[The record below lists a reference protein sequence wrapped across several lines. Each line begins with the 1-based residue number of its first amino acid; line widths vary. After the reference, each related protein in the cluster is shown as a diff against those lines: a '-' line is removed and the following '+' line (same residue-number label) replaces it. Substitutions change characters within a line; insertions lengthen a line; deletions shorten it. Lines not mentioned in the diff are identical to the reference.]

1 MLEKEVK
8 LKDFN
13 FKLLHGIL
21 PCNKNLKK
29 WKLRR
34 DDKCDVCSMSQY
46 IEHLLLECR
55 YVKPLWR
62 LIERHLDLN
71 IGYKQI
77 FGLDKLFKE
86 DAVVTLMCFLIYK
99 ECLLLS
105 LENKK
110 RNTSINLS
118 YYKSE
123 LLLRTEIYKLCKYIN
138 QEYMPV
144 GT

>member
-1 MLEKEVK
+1 
-8 LKDFN
+8 
-13 FKLLHGIL
+13 
-21 PCNKNLKK
+21 
-29 WKLRR
+29 
-34 DDKCDVCSMSQY
+34 MSQS

-55 YVKPLWR
+55 YVKPLWE

-77 FGLDKLFKE
+77 FGLDKLSKE

-99 ECLLLS
+99 EWLLLS

-110 RNTSINLS
+110 RNTSISLS

-123 LLLRTEIYKLCKYIN
+123 LLPRTEIYKLCKCIN
-138 QEYMPV
+138 QEYIDKLNAVIVQM
-144 GT
+144 